1 MKSEHNNEL
10 GELENDFNGSR
21 RSSANYDRT
30 NSLNFGGGDL
40 QKFRGSLVQQEDNF

>member
-30 NSLNFGGGDL
+30 NSLNFGNGDL
-40 QKFRGSLVQQEDNF
+40 